1 MRLLLAED
9 DEALGRAT
17 CTYLMREGHAVDWV
31 LTGNMLLEL
40 IGKFDYDCV
49 LLDLGLPELQ
59 GRDCLVNLRSRA
71 NTTPVVVTT
80 AQGFR
85 EHRIQ
90 LLDLGADDYLIK
102 PYDLAELTARIKAVV
117 RRSRPAERAEEEGPG
132 IGPLRLQPASN
143 SVLWHGNSVLLTA
156 REYRVLDTLVRRR
169 GSAVSRQ
176 QLEAAVYGWNETIGS
191 NTIEVHVHSLR
202 RKLAPE
208 LIVTLRGIGY
218 QLGAL

>member
-1 MRLLLAED
+1 MRLLMAED

-31 LTGNMLLEL
+31 LNGNMLLEL
-40 IGKFDYDCV
+40 SGKFLYDCV

-59 GRDCLVNLRSRA
+59 GRDCLVNLRARA

-85 EHRIQ
+85 EQRIQ

-102 PYDLAELTARIKAVV
+102 PYDLAELAARVKAVV
-117 RRSRPAERAEEEGPG
+117 RRSRPVERAEEDGLG
-132 IGPLRLQPASN
+132 IGPLKLQPASN
-143 SVLWHGNSVLLTA
+143 SVLWHGTSVVLTA
-156 REYRVLDTLVRRR
+156 REYRVIDTLVRRR
-169 GSAVSRQ
+169 GGTVSRQ

-202 RKLAPE
+202 RKLDPG
-208 LIVTLRGIGY
+208 LIVTVRGVGY